1 MSEQTAEE
9 GQSSISR
16 VANHHQ
22 PSFTVCSSHWHDDTV
37 TEPFQ
42 SRHVDLS
49 QQENNRCMWLHPGII
64 CSGSLQS
71 SWYVSTGR
79 HFNASQLCMSDYNR
93 LHPPTTTSNTHWLH
107 LSGRMPLLDRCSGI
121 SNQSNMAASWE
132 SLSYYQNSSMKCVS
146 KENLGE
152 NKSCSCRIC
161 LHFNSTMFSFYSLS
175 GVSRGGALS
184 SQNLTECKWGASS
197 STVDTYHY
205 WSTEPSLMLWCSPVL
220 SDWTEMRVSFR
231 LDTDFYAK

>member
-1 MSEQTAEE
+1 MLTCHSRRTTGVCDYILE
-9 GQSSISR
+9 SSVQDHCRAHGTCPQVVISTL
-16 VANHHQ
+16 
-22 PSFTVCSSHWHDDTV
+22 PSFAC
-37 TEPFQ
+37 
-42 SRHVDLS
+42 L
-49 QQENNRCMWLHPGII
+49 
-64 CSGSLQS
+64 
-71 SWYVSTGR
+71 
-79 HFNASQLCMSDYNR
+79 
-93 LHPPTTTSNTHWLH
+93 TTTGYTLQQPR
-107 LSGRMPLLDRCSGI
+107 GRMPLLDRCSGI

-220 SDWTEMRVSFR
+220 SDWTEMRVS
-231 LDTDFYAK
+231 